1 MPNAIRQGGWGL
13 SPVQFGVTQRDW
25 SHSRSRRGL
34 MPRARDFLARFRPV
48 GTPGA
53 AVSAGVPADRVAD
66 ASAELEPLFA
76 MLADTEAEAD
86 RIRASADQRI
96 AESQRLAAVHAAEM
110 VAQARLRAD
119 AERADAA
126 AKARAVADREA
137 AQQLAAAEAQ
147 AARVR
152 QSADE
157 RMEAQVAEIV
167 AVVRKRL
174 AGLERQ

>member
-1 MPNAIRQGGWGL
+1 
-13 SPVQFGVTQRDW
+13 
-25 SHSRSRRGL
+25 

-53 AVSAGVPADRVAD
+53 AVSAGVPADRVAE

-76 MLADTEAEAD
+76 MLADTEAETD

-96 AESQRLAAVHAAEM
+96 AEGHRLAAEHAAD
-110 VAQARLRAD
+110 VLARARLRAD

-126 AKARAVADREA
+126 AVARAAADQEA
-137 AQQLAAAEAQ
+137 ARELAAAAAEVARIRQ
-147 AARVR
+147 AAEEQV
-152 QSADE
+152 D
-157 RMEAQVAEIV
+157 AQVAEIMG
-167 AVVRKRL
+167 VVRERL

>member
-1 MPNAIRQGGWGL
+1 
-13 SPVQFGVTQRDW
+13 
-25 SHSRSRRGL
+25 

-53 AVSAGVPADRVAD
+53 AVSAGVPADRVAE

-76 MLADTEAEAD
+76 MLADTEAETD

-96 AESQRLAAVHAAEM
+96 AESHRLAAERAAD
-110 VAQARLRAD
+110 VLAQARLRAD

-126 AKARAVADREA
+126 AEARAVADQEA
-137 AQQLAAAEAQ
+137 AQQLAAAAAEAARIRQ
-147 AARVR
+147 AAE
-152 QSADE
+152 E
-157 RMEAQVAEIV
+157 RMDAQVAEIMG
-167 AVVRKRL
+167 AVRERL